1 MIYLKQHSRDETI
14 RKEAE
19 ATGIAIGEER
29 GIAIGEERG
38 IAIGEERGEREQAIR
53 IAKSMKEDGIPE
65 DVISKHTG
73 LSLEEIEA
81 L

>member
-1 MIYLKQHSRDETI
+1 MIYWKQHSRDEAI
-14 RKEAE
+14 RMKAE
-19 ATGIAIGEER
+19 ATGIAI
-29 GIAIGEERG
+29 
-38 IAIGEERGEREQAIR
+38 GEREQAIR

>member
-19 ATGIAIGEER
+19 ATGITIGEER
-29 GIAIGEERG
+29 GIAIGE
-38 IAIGEERGEREQAIR
+38 REQTIR

-65 DVISKHTG
+65 NEISKHTG

>member
-29 GIAIGEERG
+29 GIAIGE
-38 IAIGEERGEREQAIR
+38 REQTIR

-65 DVISKHTG
+65 DVISKYTG